1 MPRPACIRPSFTAVK
16 VALASASWL
25 PGTSFHLIA
34 PLVSASII
42 LMTSGIATRF
52 WYSCAGVQL
61 P

>member
-52 WYSCAGVQL
+52 
-61 P
+61 